1 MLEPFLAADGVL
13 LSRRGAR
20 SKSLS
25 WARDLG
31 RQTLGPCVI
40 SFVNGTGLR
49 LGGGGTLA
57 KSGQR
62 EWKSQSCIGGWC

>member
-13 LSRRGAR
+13 LSRKGAR

-25 WARDLG
+25 RDLG
-31 RQTLGPCVI
+31 RQMLGPRVI
-40 SFVNGTGLR
+40 SFAKGTGLR
-49 LGGGGTLA
+49 SGGGGAPA

>member
-13 LSRRGAR
+13 LSRKGAW

-25 WARDLG
+25 RARDLG
-31 RQTLGPCVI
+31 RQMLGPCVI
-40 SFVNGTGLR
+40 SFGNGTGLR
-49 LGGGGTLA
+49 PGGGGAPA

-62 EWKSQSCIGGWC
+62 EWESQSCIGGWC